1 MLCFSL
7 VCKAQED
14 RGNIAD
20 SMAMVS
26 RTKAD
31 KVLQHFDTIIAP
43 KLLYSL
49 DNKDFYV
56 IIKSNPCYQEY
67 YVALDSLGRIDKMRP
82 VKAETKTRKQRK
94 QQEQYQQLLSEAE
107 PIFDLTKYHTDF
119 ITKMP
124 DIKYTSGRYSYF
136 VLKDID
142 GKRYGEYRLSA
153 VTSPLPINASLWA
166 YLIRRLSDEAYKDNK
181 PTISRQGTAQV
192 MLQIGS
198 CQNNYLIIKKDFN
211 HQTLRQGGSLFL
223 SLMNGRDNKSIRIF
237 WKVMPLIGIFMFDT
251 PILKGT
257 GNKWERTTLNN

>member
-1 MLCFSL
+1 MKAAYSIILMLCFSL

-94 QQEQYQQLLSEAE
+94 QQEQYRQLLSEAE

-124 DIKYTSGRYSYF
+124 DTKYTSGRYSYF

-142 GKRYGEYRLSA
+142 DKRYGEYRLSA

-198 CQNNYLIIKKDFN
+198 CQNKKN
-211 HQTLRQGGSLFL
+211 
-223 SLMNGRDNKSIRIF
+223 NKR
-237 WKVMPLIGIFMFDT
+237 
-251 PILKGT
+251 GT
-257 GNKWERTTLNN
+257 QNAKPSQQ

>member
-1 MLCFSL
+1 MKAAYSIILMLCFPL

-67 YVALDSLGRIDKMRP
+67 YVALDSLGRTDKIRP

-94 QQEQYQQLLSEAE
+94 QQEQYRQLLSEAE
-107 PIFDLTKYHTDF
+107 PIFDLSKYHKEF
-119 ITKMP
+119 ITTVPDAKMVAGKP
-124 DIKYTSGRYSYF
+124 SYF
-136 VLKDID
+136 VVKDID
-142 GKRYGEYRLSA
+142 GKRYGEYSLSSLTA
-153 VTSPLPINASLWA
+153 PLPINIYLWA
-166 YLIRRLSDEAYKDNK
+166 YLFRKLLDEVARDK
-181 PTISRQGTAQV
+181 
-192 MLQIGS
+192 
-198 CQNNYLIIKKDFN
+198 NNVSNL
-211 HQTLRQGGSLFL
+211 
-223 SLMNGRDNKSIRIF
+223 
-237 WKVMPLIGIFMFDT
+237 GIV
-251 PILKGT
+251 K
-257 GNKWERTTLNN
+257 